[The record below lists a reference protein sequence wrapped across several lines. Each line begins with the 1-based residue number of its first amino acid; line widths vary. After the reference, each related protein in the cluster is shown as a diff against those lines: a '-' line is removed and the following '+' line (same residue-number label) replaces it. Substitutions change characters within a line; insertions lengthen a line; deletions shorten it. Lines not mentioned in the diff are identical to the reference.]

1 MAILKIYAIR
11 SRLDDRI
18 KYALSPSKTACPG
31 FFDLYGIPDTLT
43 SGINCLCIGAYERM
57 VRTKEYFDK
66 PDKVLGYHF
75 IQSFKPGE
83 VTPEEAHTIG
93 QKFAERCFG
102 ENFEVVIGT
111 HTDKNHI
118 HNHILIN
125 SVSFVNGRKYRSTL
139 QTFYG
144 LRSISD
150 EICRENGLS
159 VIDKPSTQTG
169 KHYAEWK
176 AEQQKDPTIR
186 SVIRQDI
193 DLLIGQARTMD
204 EFWELLRSRGYEVR
218 LNEKRKYVAMRPPN
232 GSRFIRLK
240 SLGEDYT
247 PKRIAER
254 IAAGRGQVLQ
264 NIEAI
269 KAQRQQLERRKKYTP
284 LPHSRAPKRRKKL
297 RGFRA
302 LLFRYLYLLGKVKT
316 RKAPRRVRGVML
328 DELRKLDR
336 YKQQY
341 YFLRDNHLH
350 TKTDVETFAAATQNE
365 MDILTGRRA
374 LLYAAGRKPNADREQ
389 LRSEVQ
395 QLTAKLRE
403 HRQRLRLCNAIQR
416 AAPEISLRLQKA
428 QAEQRQIE
436 QKNKTRGGK
445 QYEHRERRS
454 RPDAAHGTGDYRVR
468 PSAGSQGF
476 RTSGSPA
483 GGRAAQPEAD
493 HRQDQHPEHD
503 RGE

>member
-1 MAILKIYAIR
+1 MMETKR
-11 SRLDDRI
+11 RFG
-18 KYALSPSKTACPG
+18 KT
-31 FFDLYGIPDTLT
+31 
-43 SGINCLCIGAYERM
+43 
-57 VRTKEYFDK
+57 
-66 PDKVLGYHF
+66 DKVQGWHY
-75 IQSFKPGE
+75 IQAFKPGE
-83 VTPEEAHTIG
+83 VTPEEAHQIG
-93 QKFAERCFG
+93 VEFAMRCMADRFQ
-102 ENFEVVIGT
+102 VVIGT
-111 HTDKNHI
+111 HTDKPHI
-118 HNHILIN
+118 HNHIVVN
-125 SVSFVNGRKYRSTL
+125 SVPFAGGNKYRSTEKSL
-139 QTFYG
+139 YE
-144 LRSISD
+144 LRALSD
-150 EICRENGLS
+150 ELCREHGLS
-159 VIDKPSTQTG
+159 VIENPKTRSGKTYVEWLADKEKLPGS
-169 KHYAEWK
+169 
-176 AEQQKDPTIR
+176 
-186 SVIRQDI
+186 RQALREDI
-193 DLLIGQARTMD
+193 DSLILQSRTMED
-204 EFWELLRSRGYEVR
+204 FWNLMRSRGYQIFDNPRHKYISVLPPGAGQVVR
-218 LNEKRKYVAMRPPN
+218 L
-232 GSRFIRLK
+232 SRR
-240 SLGEDYT
+240 LGEDYT

-284 LPHSRAPKRRKKL
+284 LPHSRAPKQRKKL

-341 YFLRDNHLH
+341 YFIRDNHLH